1 MAYSEEVKKKMRARV
16 TLTFSE
22 ETVNTFAEIFGIEDY
37 SKIPEALKALLKAS
51 ISSLED
57 ESDEELDDL
66 TVEMIE

>member
-1 MAYSEEVKKKMRARV
+1 MRARV
-16 TLTFSE
+16 TLTFSD
-22 ETVNTFAEIFGIEDY
+22 ETVTTFAEMFGIEDY
-37 SKIPEALKALLKAS
+37 SKIPESLKALLKAS